1 MFFITIIKNNNPATT
16 NLNIDLKIEESSSP
30 CWKAEN
36 AIKFIP
42 RIIKDIDVVT
52 IEHNDLM
59 ISSMVNGSIDTEY
72 RSTNY
77 ISYEIRNIDNKKWLC
92 VTV

>member
-1 MFFITIIKNNNPATT
+1 MYALLFKNSNC
-16 NLNIDLKIEESSSP
+16 I
-30 CWKAEN
+30 
-36 AIKFIP
+36 
-42 RIIKDIDVVT
+42 IIKDIDVVT
-52 IEHNDLM
+52 VEHNDIV

-77 ISYEIRNIDNKKWLC
+77 ISYEIQNIDNKKWLC